1 MGKIHRV
8 CGEIGFVERF
18 IGLWREIHRKE
29 PSAVGRDPSGV
40 ADPSGLRDS
49 WVLWRDPS
57 EISIGLVERSI
68 GFVERFI
75 GFGARSIGSH
85 LNFHA

>member
-1 MGKIHRV
+1 M
-8 CGEIGFVERF
+8 ERF

-68 GFVERFI
+68 GFVDPSGLWRDPLGLQI
-75 GFGARSIGSH
+75 HRVKG
-85 LNFHA
+85 